1 MKLKLIK
8 MKDTLQT
15 FLKDVVKGVYGNTN
29 LTNDN
34 IEEYSG
40 KATEQDLNELE
51 DFFWDWNSRLTDED
65 DIDIEELEQHIHEVI
80 DFTV

>member
-1 MKLKLIK
+1 

-15 FLKDVVKGVYGNTN
+15 FLKDVVKGVYGETN

-34 IEEYSG
+34 IEKYSG

>member
-1 MKLKLIK
+1 

>member
-1 MKLKLIK
+1 

-15 FLKDVVKGVYGNTN
+15 FLKDVVKGVYGETN
-29 LTNDN
+29 LTNAN

>member
-1 MKLKLIK
+1 

-80 DFTV
+80 DFTVYTK

>member
-1 MKLKLIK
+1 

-34 IEEYSG
+34 IEKYSG

-51 DFFWDWNSRLTDED
+51 DFFWDWNSHLTDED